1 MALERF
7 RNAKADE
14 VANLRAHPPAASF
27 PGVRPAFIWDERS
40 PGGTGAISIIAE
52 YKRASPSRGIINE
65 GITPAD
71 IARLYTEGGAQ
82 AISVLTEKSFFGG
95 DLAFLHE
102 IAQHTHLPLLRK
114 DFIFDELQVRDT
126 ATTPASALLLI
137 VALTPE
143 VEHLRD
149 LRLLA
154 ESFGIEAVVEIFNEA
169 ELELAREAGSRI
181 IQVNNRDL
189 ETLAVDM
196 STTLRLIRQRLPS
209 ERWIAAS
216 GIDSHEALTRLTG
229 YDAALIG
236 SALMSQPDPQAA
248 LRSILGA

>member
-1 MALERF
+1 M
-7 RNAKADE
+7 
-14 VANLRAHPPAASF
+14 
-27 PGVRPAFIWDERS
+27 
-40 PGGTGAISIIAE
+40 
-52 YKRASPSRGIINE
+52 
-65 GITPAD
+65 
-71 IARLYTEGGAQ
+71 
-82 AISVLTEKSFFGG
+82 
-95 DLAFLHE
+95 
-102 IAQHTHLPLLRK
+102 
-114 DFIFDELQVRDT
+114 RDT

-137 VALTPE
+137 VVLTPE

-189 ETLAVDM
+189 ETLAMDM
-196 STTLRLIRQRLPS
+196 STTLRLIRQRLPQ

-216 GIDSHEALTRLTG
+216 GIDAHEALTRLTG

-236 SALMSQPDPQAA
+236 SALMSQSDPKAA